1 MSTRITE
8 GQHLLSTLQSAFAK
22 AINTALPEQ
31 QDQLRNDM
39 AILRLSWEQLSIDLN
54 TVQAQIKSVF
64 SRWEDYS
71 DAHSRFEHW
80 LSETEDT
87 LKVLPDTKGEFG
99 EMKTLL
105 ERCKHLAEEVKN
117 KGSDLDHLLTEAAE
131 LSKWA
136 KDDTTQKQT
145 KLLESR
151 WEALGQQVEEQK
163 KSVEE
168 EVQDYNAYH
177 SALQETEK
185 WLLQISFQLMSHNSL
200 YITNKEQTVEQM
212 KQHENL
218 LEEIQKYQLVLDD
231 LKAKGHG
238 QIERYELVNPSIRP
252 IIDTQLQNVRE
263 SYNSLLNTALQIKN
277 RLAES
282 FAKFQEYENTL
293 ESIMQNLD
301 AYEPEV
307 AEELQAPLDT
317 LESAE
322 ESLEKA
328 RVLHNKLQSE
338 KGRLAVAVE
347 ACEAAAACLSRPGSP
362 LDAPPVQ
369 IPAKEIEVRSR
380 LEDLIDQ
387 VFYNFAFECDRF
399 LRAVLILYI
408 TLGSSC
414 KILKILI
421 EF

>member
-1 MSTRITE
+1 M
-8 GQHLLSTLQSAFAK
+8 LSTLQNAFAK

-39 AILRLSWEQLSIDLN
+39 GALRLSWEQLSIDLN
-54 TVQAQIKSVF
+54 TVQAQIKSVL
-64 SRWEDYS
+64 SRWDDYS
-71 DAHSRFEHW
+71 DAHNRFDQW
-80 LSETEDT
+80 LSETEET
-87 LKVLPDTKGEFG
+87 LNVLPDTKGEFG

-105 ERCKHLAEEVKN
+105 EKCKHLTEEVKI
-117 KGSDLDHLLTEAAE
+117 KKSDLDHLLTEALE
-131 LSKWA
+131 LSKWSN
-136 KDDTTQKQT
+136 DDTTQNQT
-145 KLLESR
+145 SLLESR
-151 WEALGQQVEEQK
+151 WEALGQRVEEQK
-163 KSVEE
+163 KLVEE
-168 EVQDYNAYH
+168 EVQVYNAYH

-185 WLLQISFQLMSHNSL
+185 WLLQTSFQLMSHNSL
-200 YITNKEQTVEQM
+200 YITNKEQTIDQI

-218 LEEIQKYQLVLDD
+218 LNEIQKYESVLDN

-238 QIERYELVNPSIRP
+238 QIDRYESVKPSIRLT
-252 IIDTQLQNVRE
+252 IETQLQNVRE

-293 ESIMQNLD
+293 ESIMNNLD

-307 AEELQAPLDT
+307 AQELQAPLDT

-322 ESLEKA
+322 ESLERA
-328 RVLHNKLQSE
+328 RILHNKLQAE

-387 VFYNFAFECDRF
+387 VFISFAFTVKE
-399 LRAVLILYI
+399 LLELYLTNSI
-408 TLGSSC
+408 SNA
-414 KILKILI
+414 LK
-421 EF
+421 